1 MKRFFDIC
9 LSIILLILLLPLFLF
24 IYFFILC
31 IDNFNPIY
39 NSRRIGKNNKIFLMP
54 KFRSMKLN
62 TPQKATNRLK
72 NPNLYLTSMG
82 KFLRKS
88 SLDELPQ
95 LFSVL
100 KGDMSFVGPRPAL
113 FNQKTLIKLRTQKKI
128 HYLQPGITGY
138 AQINGRDSISIKEKV
153 LYDEIYLKKRNFFFD
168 IQILFKT
175 LMVIKK
181 TSLIKH

>member
-1 MKRFFDIC
+1 MKRIFDIF
-9 LSIILLILLLPLFLF
+9 LSILLIFLLFPLLF
-24 IYFFILC
+24 VIYFFILL
-31 IDNFNPIY
+31 INNFNPIY
-39 NSRRIGKNNKIFLMP
+39 QSKRVGKNNSIFLMP
-54 KFRSMKLN
+54 KFRTMRLD

-72 NPNLYLTSMG
+72 NPNLYLTSIG
-82 KFLRKS
+82 KILRKS

-128 HYLQPGITGY
+128 HVLQPGITGY
-138 AQINGRDSISIKEKV
+138 AQINGRDSLSIKKKV
-153 LYDEIYLKKRNFFFD
+153 FYDEIYLKKKNFFFD
-168 IQILFKT
+168 IIILFKT
-175 LMVIKK
+175 LKIIKK

>member
-1 MKRFFDIC
+1 MKRVFDIC
-9 LSIILLILLLPLFLF
+9 LSIILIFLLLPFYLF
-24 IYFFILC
+24 IYLFILC
-31 IDNFNPIY
+31 VDHFNPIY
-39 NSRRIGKNNKIFLMP
+39 NSKRIGRNNKIFLMP
-54 KFRSMKLN
+54 KFRSMKLD

-72 NPNLYLTSMG
+72 NPNLYLTITG

-95 LFSVL
+95 LFSVQ

-128 HYLQPGITGY
+128 HHLQPGITGY

-153 LYDEIYLKKRNFFFD
+153 SYDEFYLKKKNFFFRYKNP
-168 IQILFKT
+168 I
-175 LMVIKK
+175 
-181 TSLIKH
+181 